1 MGILP
6 AFSSRLVLGTVQFGM
21 PYGITNRRGQVSPE
35 TAREILSDACEAGIS
50 LVDTAS
56 GYGTSEALLGQC
68 LPDFPSIGVVTK
80 TAVIDAAVIGP
91 AEIQKVRESISCSM
105 EFLQRSRLE
114 GLLVHNGG
122 DLLKPG
128 GEGLVE
134 LLMLLKSEGR
144 IERIGVSVYDAKEI
158 DHILEIFRPDIVQL
172 PLNVFDQRLIQG
184 GHIEALRSA
193 KIEIHARSAFLQG
206 ILLAN
211 PSVLPDY
218 FRKFDDIF
226 AAYLEFL
233 DNSKLSP
240 LSACLGFMIQQS
252 GVDRVIVGVTARSEL
267 AEILAALPTGP
278 SMPPMH
284 MLASNAPGLVDP
296 REWPSRDILGMMKQ

>member
-1 MGILP
+1 M
-6 AFSSRLVLGTVQFGM
+6 
-21 PYGITNRRGQVSPE
+21 
-35 TAREILSDACEAGIS
+35 
-50 LVDTAS
+50 
-56 GYGTSEALLGQC
+56 
-68 LPDFPSIGVVTK
+68 
-80 TAVIDAAVIGP
+80 
-91 AEIQKVRESISCSM
+91 
-105 EFLQRSRLE
+105 
-114 GLLVHNGG
+114 
-122 DLLKPG
+122 
-128 GEGLVE
+128 
-134 LLMLLKSEGR
+134 
-144 IERIGVSVYDAKEI
+144 
-158 DHILEIFRPDIVQL
+158 QL

-226 AAYLEFL
+226 AAYREFL